1 MSPVPKKT
9 TVLVVGGGPA
19 GSYAASVLA
28 RRGIDVTILE
38 GAKFPRYHIGES
50 LLAST
55 NYFLEYIGAREKV
68 MSYGFM
74 KKPGATFRLRKD
86 FPPVYTN
93 FTDHSTG
100 NHALNVNRAEYD
112 DLLFRHAGSEG
123 AKIFDEHKVTSLQF
137 SPDDSDRPV
146 AAEWS
151 NKAGDKGVIQF
162 DHLIDAS
169 GRYGLLS
176 EKYHN
181 DRKVTQSL
189 KNFAIWGYWKGNY
202 KYGQGTDREGAPFI
216 EALHDNT
223 GWCWFIPLNDDTV
236 SIGACI
242 HEKYMKEKR
251 AGKTQEEVYHDLF
264 SQLDMVNTAK
274 AESVLV
280 PSKDGAASPIYMA
293 SDFSYLADNV
303 GAKNYCLAGD
313 AAAFIDPFFS
323 NGVHIAFVGG
333 LSAALSILSVIDGR
347 ATEDVAADFHTR
359 ELKSVYMRFFVVV
372 AAAYR
377 QMRGGELDIL
387 NDVDEKSFDRAFAL
401 IRPVIQGT
409 ADIGQDSTNSGDKE
423 VTENELQ
430 AAMQFVFKLF
440 AGEHSHAMDDLDVD
454 ARDRLKALGQQ
465 LPFDLQHDG
474 VKMVLEEAQAT
485 MKAKMENYRPIQAVA
500 PQI

>member
-19 GSYAASVLA
+19 GSYSASVLA

-38 GAKFPRYHIGES
+38 GANFPRYHIGES

-68 MSYGFM
+68 MAYGFV
-74 KKPGATFRLRKD
+74 KKPGASFKLRRD

-112 DLLFRHAGSEG
+112 DVLFRHAGSQG
-123 AKIFDEHKVTSLQF
+123 TKIFDGHKVISLQF
-137 SPDDSDRPV
+137 SAEDSDRPI

-151 NKAGDKGVIQF
+151 NKAGNKGIIKF
-162 DHLIDAS
+162 DYLIDAS

-176 EKYHN
+176 DKYHK

-202 KYGQGTDREGAPFI
+202 KYGQGTDREGAPFL
-216 EALHDNT
+216 ESLHDHT
-223 GWCWFIPLNDDTV
+223 GWVWFIPINDDTV

-242 HEKYMKEKR
+242 HEKYMKEKK
-251 AGKTQEEVYHDLF
+251 AGKTQEEVYHDIF
-264 SQLDMVNTAK
+264 SQLDMINDAK
-274 AESVLV
+274 ADSVFV
-280 PSKDGAASPIYMA
+280 PNKEGGSSPVYMA
-293 SDFSYLADNV
+293 SDFSYLAEDV
-303 GAKNYCLAGD
+303 GAKNYRLVGD

-333 LSAALSILSVIDGR
+333 LSAALSIISIVEGR
-347 ATEDVAADFHTR
+347 VTEDVAADFHNR
-359 ELKSVYMRFFVVV
+359 ELKSVYTRFFVVV

-387 NDVDEKSFDRAFAL
+387 NDVDETTFDRAFAL

-409 ADIGQDSTNSGDKE
+409 GDIGQDSMSSGDKE
-423 VTENELQ
+423 LTEAELQ

-440 AGEHSHAMDDLDVD
+440 GGEHSHAMDDLDVD
-454 ARDRLKALGQQ
+454 ARDRLKALGDQ
-465 LPFDLQHDG
+465 LPFNLQHDG
-474 VKMVLEEAQAT
+474 VKMVLDEALAT
-485 MKAKMENYRPIQAVA
+485 MKAKMGNYTPIAPVA
-500 PQI
+500 T